1 MSPFG
6 MAIVVPTLELFAN
19 EFESS
24 YSTIQFIISAYLF
37 GLAIAQPFMG
47 FLSDKRRLNVALT
60 RAKYSSIVLGSR
72 DTLSRCGVDALR
84 SLVEDA
90 AARDVIVSE
99 HDIVRRIIR
108 N

>member
-1 MSPFG
+1 MCS
-6 MAIVVPTLELFAN
+6 AVRSNAKAN
-19 EFESS
+19 V
-24 YSTIQFIISAYLF
+24 
-37 GLAIAQPFMG
+37 G